1 MARLTGPKHRI
12 CRRVGEP
19 VCGSPKCPALKRP
32 YPPGQHGRTPRRR
45 VSEFGR
51 QLLEKQKIKAI
62 YGVSET
68 QLRNIFAKAARMR
81 GRTGEIVLQML
92 ETRLDNI
99 VYRLGFAPTLPGAR
113 QLVTHGHVTV
123 DGRKVNI
130 PSYQVQPNQV
140 VAIAERARNLP
151 IVAGTIEA
159 GPPQVPYLDVDPENR
174 SGTLLQVPA
183 REEIPINVNETLV
196 VEFYAR

>member
-32 YPPGQHGRTPRRR
+32 YPPGQHGKMPRRR

-68 QLRNIFAKAARMR
+68 QLRNTFAKAARMR
-81 GRTGEIVLQML
+81 GRTGDIVLQAL

-99 VYRLGFAPTLPGAR
+99 VYRSGFAPTLPGAR

-123 DGRKVNI
+123 NGRRVNI
-130 PSYQVQPNQV
+130 PSFQVQPNQV
-140 VAIAERARNLP
+140 IAIAERARNLP
-151 IVAGTIEA
+151 IVAGTLEQGA
-159 GPPQVPYLDVDPENR
+159 PHVSYLDVDGENR
-174 SGTLLQVPA
+174 TSTLLNVPA
-183 REEIPINVNETLV
+183 REEIPIKVNETLV

>member
-32 YPPGQHGRTPRRR
+32 YPPGQHGKTPRRR
-45 VSEFGR
+45 VSEYGR

-68 QLRNIFAKAARMR
+68 YLRNTFKKAARHR

-92 ETRLDNI
+92 ETRLDNL
-99 VYRLGFAPTLPGAR
+99 VYRMGFAPTLPGAR
-113 QLVTHGHVTV
+113 TGHSRPRHG
-123 DGRKVNI
+123 GRKEGGHCIVLGPTR
-130 PSYQVQPNQV
+130 PSHRDCREGPQLAY
-140 VAIAERARNLP
+140 RGRHS
-151 IVAGTIEA
+151 GS
-159 GPPQVPYLDVDPENR
+159 GPPHVPYVDVDVENR
-174 SGTLLQVPA
+174 SGTLLHVPA
-183 REEIPINVNETLV
+183 RENSHQGQ
-196 VEFYAR
+196 